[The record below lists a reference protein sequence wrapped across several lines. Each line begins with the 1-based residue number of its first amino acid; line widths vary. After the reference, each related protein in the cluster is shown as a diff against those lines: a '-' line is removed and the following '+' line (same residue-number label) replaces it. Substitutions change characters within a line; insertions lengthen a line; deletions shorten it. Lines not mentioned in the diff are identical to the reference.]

1 MTITKNK
8 NYTFIKPNQISVKIF
23 INDLKK
29 IASEIK
35 NEHLII
41 DFSEYFNIKI
51 EEFLLFLNL
60 SNDYKKKG
68 TSFVIVSNGV
78 ETDKLPETFD
88 VVPTVQEAMD
98 IIEMDAIERDL
109 GF

>member
-1 MTITKNK
+1 MKITKNK
-8 NYTFIKPNQISVKIF
+8 NCTIIKPDQNSVKIF
-23 INDLKK
+23 IKELKK
-29 IASEIK
+29 IESEIQ

-41 DFSEYFNIKI
+41 DFSEFFNIKI

-60 SNDYKKKG
+60 SNDYNKKG

-78 ETDKLPETFD
+78 ETDKLPETIDF
-88 VVPTVQEAMD
+88 VPTVKEALD